1 MRGRPLHC
9 KEIAGTMSALSK
21 GVGIMGSD
29 IHIPED
35 LRGIIPARKK
45 GLSASVEEDLRSFYA
60 LLNMAKEA
68 LIGRFT
74 RNEVLLL
81 CEVFKNTEM
90 ELERLSEWPSLVIWD
105 FEDVEKYEAT
115 SSQFKTNPDLLI
127 EKLEKLTPLQ
137 TLRLLY
143 AIGLFWDG
151 SDDMKKNEA
160 KLEALFGPLDDP
172 A

>member
-1 MRGRPLHC
+1 
-9 KEIAGTMSALSK
+9 MSALSK

-29 IHIPED
+29 LHIQED
-35 LRGIIPARKK
+35 LRGIIPAREK

-60 LLNMAKEA
+60 LLDMAKEE
-68 LIGRFT
+68 LTGRFT

-81 CEVFKNTEM
+81 CEVFKNSEM
-90 ELERLSEWPSLVIWD
+90 ELERLSEWPSLVVWD
-105 FEDVEKYEAT
+105 FEDVEKYEEP
-115 SSQFKTNPDLLI
+115 SSQFKTNPDILI

-137 TLRLLY
+137 ALRLLY

-160 KLEALFGPLDDP
+160 KLESLFGPLDDP

>member
-1 MRGRPLHC
+1 MD
-9 KEIAGTMSALSK
+9 
-21 GVGIMGSD
+21 SD

-35 LRGIIPARKK
+35 LRGIMPARKK
-45 GLSASVEEDLRSFYA
+45 DLSASVEEDLRYFYA
-60 LLNMAKEA
+60 LLDMAKEELA
-68 LIGRFT
+68 GRFT

-81 CEVFKNTEM
+81 CEVFKNSDM
-90 ELERLSEWPSLVIWD
+90 ELKRLPEWPLLVVWD
-105 FEDVEKYEAT
+105 FEDVEKYEKP

-137 TLRLLY
+137 ALRLLY
-143 AIGLFWDG
+143 AISLFWDG

-160 KLEALFGPLDDP
+160 KLETLFGHLDNP